1 MIILK
6 GDTHGVFDEVFSFC
20 EEYETTTDDI
30 MVILGD
36 AGINY
41 HLDNQDI
48 CLKEELSNLPITLFC
63 IHGNHEERPSNINS
77 YEEKTW
83 HGGIVLYEEDYPD
96 ILFAQDGE
104 IYDFDGRKAI
114 VIGGAYSVDK
124 FYRISGGAPWFEDE
138 QPDEAIKTYVEA
150 QLKKVN
156 FRVDFVFSHTA
167 PLSYEPRE
175 AFLPNIDQSRVD
187 KSTEEWL
194 DTIERKLDY
203 DEWYC
208 GHYHVDT
215 SMGKVRI
222 LFDDF
227 LEL

>member
-6 GDTHGVFDEVFSFC
+6 GDTHGTFDEVFEFC
-20 EEYETTTDDI
+20 EEYETTTDDV

-41 HLDNQDI
+41 HLDNRDVD
-48 CLKEELSNLPITLFC
+48 LKEELSNLPITLFC
-63 IHGNHEERPSNINS
+63 IHGNHEERPSNISS
-77 YEEKTW
+77 YKEKIW
-83 HGGIVLYEEDYPD
+83 HGGIVLYEEEYPS
-96 ILFAQDGE
+96 ILFAHDGE
-104 IYDFDGRKAI
+104 IYEFDGRKAI
-114 VIGGAYSVDK
+114 VIGGAYSIDK

-156 FRVDFVFSHTA
+156 WRVDFVFSHTA

-175 AFLPNIDQSRVD
+175 AFLPNIDQSSVD

-194 DTIERKLDY
+194 DTIEQKLDY

-208 GHYHVDT
+208 GHYHVD
-215 SMGKVRI
+215 MNKGKVRI
-222 LFDDF
+222 LFEDF